1 MKVSL
6 IAGFFLL
13 ATIAVRAQEAEL
25 PPMVITGT
33 FELRQAPSVID
44 LFTQHL
50 NKQIEARRTAE
61 EMVARSPLFYAR
73 FWNYVPMRLENCSSE
88 SLQFFTP
95 SYLTPD
101 YRNAER
107 ALEESRK
114 QSLFDPR

>member
-1 MKVSL
+1 VKVSL
-6 IAGFFLL
+6 LAVFFLL
-13 ATIAVRAQEAEL
+13 WAIAVRAQEAEL

-33 FELRQAPSVID
+33 FELRQGPSAVD

-73 FWNYVPMRLENCSSE
+73 FWNYVPMRLENCSSD
-88 SLQFFTP
+88 SSQFFTP
-95 SYLTPD
+95 SYLTSD

-107 ALEESRK
+107 ALEELRK